1 MPFLPWELGKALN
14 YKAEMPILSKAAE
27 ASLRGLQRTGK
38 RAAFPA
44 KSVGFRTHPLKR
56 LNPATF
62 VIIDFLQRTIGA
74 EMDAVDRVMRKALD
88 SEVVLIRQVAEY
100 IVAGGGKRLRPA
112 LLLLTA
118 GATGYRGTDHHV
130 LAAVIEMIHTATL
143 LHDDVVDESDMRRG
157 HATANA
163 QFGNAASVLVGDF
176 LYSRAFQ
183 MMVGQGRIR
192 VLQILSD
199 ATNVIAEGEVL
210 QLMNAGN
217 TDLTEH
223 TYLEVIQ
230 RKTAKLFEA
239 AARLGAVL
247 GEAPAEQEDALARYG
262 MHLGTAFQ
270 LVDDVLDY
278 SGSVESIGKS
288 LGDDLAEGK
297 MTLPLIRHAIA
308 GGGLTDFAPVVA
320 ALERTG
326 ALAYAK
332 TCAEGEVRRAASC
345 LAGLADSAYRQNLLE
360 LTTFAAQR
368 TY

>member
-1 MPFLPWELGKALN
+1 
-14 YKAEMPILSKAAE
+14 
-27 ASLRGLQRTGK
+27 
-38 RAAFPA
+38 
-44 KSVGFRTHPLKR
+44 
-56 LNPATF
+56 
-62 VIIDFLQRTIGA
+62 VIIDFLKPTIGA
-74 EMDAVDRVMRKALD
+74 DMAAVDQVMRESLT

-100 IVAGGGKRLRPA
+100 IVTGGGKRLRPA

-118 GATGYRGTDHHV
+118 GATGYSGTDHHV

-143 LHDDVVDESDMRRG
+143 LHDDVVDESDLRRG

-163 QFGNAASVLVGDF
+163 RFGNAASVLVGDF

-183 MMVGQGRIR
+183 MMVRQDRMR

-223 TYLEVIQ
+223 AYLEVIQ

-247 GEAPAEQEDALARYG
+247 GGAPPEREEALARYG

-270 LVDDVLDY
+270 LIDDVLDY
-278 SGSVESIGKS
+278 SGTAESIGKN

-297 MTLPLIRHAIA
+297 MTLPLIRAMSTGNADDAALIRHAIS

-320 ALERTG
+320 ALQRTG

-332 TCAEGEVRRAASC
+332 ACAEGEVTRAAEC
-345 LAGLADSAYRQNLLE
+345 LEGLSPSPFRQNLLE